1 MLVLSLAVGGG
12 LIGPASSAWAQ
23 GGLIYLPLVMRNYSP
38 GSAGGGLALR
48 FYGHGPGAPQQDRVK
63 IRIDGPPVP
72 ADIGNGDFTIEF
84 WMKANLSDNTGSATC
99 NVNNGDGWITANIIV
114 DRDVYGPG
122 DHGDFGVALSNG
134 RIAFGVHNGSSG
146 STLCGNINVAD
157 GAWHH
162 IVVTRAAATGALRI
176 FVDGQLD
183 GQRSGPTGNLSYR
196 DGRSTS
202 WPNSDPF
209 LVLGA
214 EKHDAGPA
222 YPAYNGLF
230 DELRLS
236 TVVRYTGNFTRPS
249 APFTTDANTA
259 ALYHFDEGP
268 AGPCTGTVLDSSGA
282 SGGPSHG
289 QCHYGGAGQAGPV
302 YVTDQP
308 FP

>member
-1 MLVLSLAVGGG
+1 VSRTPTHSRRIGSLHQ
-12 LIGPASSAWAQ
+12 L
-23 GGLIYLPLVMRNYSP
+23 YLPLVMRNYSA
-38 GSAGGGLALR
+38 GSAGPRFALR
-48 FYGHGPGAPQQDRVK
+48 FYGHGSSAPQLDRVK
-63 IRIDGPPVP
+63 IRIDAPPVP
-72 ADIGNGDFTIEF
+72 ADIGAGDFTIEF
-84 WMKANLSDNTGSATC
+84 WMKASLNDNGGSAAC
-99 NVNNGDGWITANIIV
+99 NTNDGWITANIIV
-114 DRDVYGPG
+114 DRDVYGAG
-122 DHGDFGVALSNG
+122 DFGDFGVALSNG
-134 RIAFGVHNGSSG
+134 RIAFGVNNGSSG
-146 STLCGNINVAD
+146 TTVCGATSVAD

-162 IVVTRAAATGALRI
+162 IALTRVATTGVIRV

-183 GQRSGPTGNLSYR
+183 GERSGPTGNLSYR
-196 DGRSTS
+196 DGRPTS

-214 EKHDAGPA
+214 EKHDVGSA

-249 APFTTDANTA
+249 APFGTDAATA

-268 AGPCTGTVLDSSGA
+268 AGACTGTVLDSSGA
-282 SGGPSHG
+282 VGGPSHG
-289 QCHYGGAGQAGPV
+289 QCHYGGGGQAGPV